1 MECSYEKK
9 RYAQIS
15 ITASTVES
23 RNKIQKPWKN
33 TPAKDVSPNKT
44 KIIFFYKYYCTTQ
57 SPGTKTLKCLL
68 INKKKKKK
76 KKIEQDRK

>member
-33 TPAKDVSPNKT
+33 TPAKDVSPTKT
-44 KIIFFYKYYCTTQ
+44 KIIFFYEYYCTTQ
-57 SPGTKTLKCLL
+57 SLGTKILKCLG
-68 INKKKKKK
+68 INKKYIYIYI
-76 KKIEQDRK
+76 IEQDRK